1 MVMKVLTIVLVVLAV
16 LFAISQVWAQS
27 QVSGIEEYP
36 YTILKDM
43 GDVEIRRY
51 EQANFIYATMDA
63 SSYEQNSGR
72 GFGILAGYIFGGNER
87 QQKIAMTSPVE
98 MEMDE
103 KITMKFLIPSQ
114 YKMEDMPKPDDVQVQ
129 FKTEAERTMAAIT
142 FGGFAD
148 DAKIEH
154 HKEKLLDRL
163 AEEGIAHT
171 GQWSFMGYDPP
182 FKLYNR
188 RNEVVVELE

>member
-1 MVMKVLTIVLVVLAV
+1 MKILTIILVILTV

-36 YTILKDM
+36 YTILQDL
-43 GDVEIRRY
+43 GDVEIRKY

-63 SSYEQNSGR
+63 ASYEQSSGK
-72 GFGILAGYIFGGNER
+72 GFGILAGYIFRGNDR

-98 MEMDE
+98 MEMNE
-103 KITMKFLIPSQ
+103 QITMKFLIPAQ
-114 YKMEDMPKPDDVQVQ
+114 YKMEDMPKPDNVQVQ

-148 DAKIEH
+148 DAKIEY
-154 HKEKLLDRL
+154 HKEKLLNRL
-163 AEEGIAHT
+163 AVEGIAHT